1 MRFNNLSFACVYHI
15 YFKIFTYNIMIAG
28 IFTPIV
34 RAVKIFV
41 AADRYK
47 TIRGSTISAH
57 TMIINKFCEKLHLST
72 KTRQNLIRT
81 ARNNGKKLGLLD

>member
-1 MRFNNLSFACVYHI
+1 
-15 YFKIFTYNIMIAG
+15 MIAG
-28 IFTPIV
+28 IFTPLV

-57 TMIINKFCEKLHLST
+57 TMIINKFCKTLKLSS
-72 KTRQNLIRT
+72 KTRQTLIRT
-81 ARNNGKKLGLLD
+81 ARDNGKKLGLLD

>member
-1 MRFNNLSFACVYHI
+1 
-15 YFKIFTYNIMIAG
+15 MIAG

-57 TMIINKFCEKLHLST
+57 TRMYSKSSISKISKNCQKW
-72 KTRQNLIRT
+72 
-81 ARNNGKKLGLLD
+81 GKSKVAT